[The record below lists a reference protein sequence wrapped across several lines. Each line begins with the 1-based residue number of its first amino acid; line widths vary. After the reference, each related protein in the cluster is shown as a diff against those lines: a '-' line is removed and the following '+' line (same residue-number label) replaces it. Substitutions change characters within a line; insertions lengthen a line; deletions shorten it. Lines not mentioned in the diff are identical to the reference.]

1 MTGRIF
7 GHAHADE
14 GGAPNSMAVMRRFH
28 FDVTDSTN
36 TQARRLGAEHP
47 GEPLL
52 VTAAEQSAGRGRNG
66 RTWHSPMGGAWL
78 SVAWPRRRPAAAY
91 AAVGLVAAAAVRRA
105 LVDAAPEVAERLRI
119 KWPNDLLLDDDKVAG
134 ILCEQSADGTGGPG
148 VLIVGV
154 GVNVD
159 FDPATLPEG
168 LRRPAS
174 TLSAALGRSVPVEPI
189 VEAVALRLAEALT
202 TFETDGLAPTML
214 AELRAHLADFGKRR
228 TWDGPQGYIS
238 GVIRGIDDAGRL
250 LLEGPH
256 GPLACETGELAD

>member
-1 MTGRIF
+1 M
-7 GHAHADE
+7 
-14 GGAPNSMAVMRRFH
+14 APDLMAAMRRFH

-52 VTAAEQSAGRGRNG
+52 VTATEQSAGRGRNG

-78 SVAWPRRRPAAAY
+78 SVAWPRRRSAAAY

-119 KWPNDLLLDDDKVAG
+119 KWPNDLLLDDGKVAG
-134 ILCEQSADGTGGPG
+134 ILCEQSPDGAGDPG

-159 FDPATLPEG
+159 FDSATLPG
-168 LRRPAS
+168 DLRRPAT
-174 TLSAALGRSVPVEPI
+174 TLRDALGRSVLVETI
-189 VEAVALRLAEALT
+189 IGGVAARLAEVLADFEANGIAPALL
-202 TFETDGLAPTML
+202 D
-214 AELRAHLADFGKRR
+214 ELRAHLADVGTHR
-228 TWDGPQGYIS
+228 TWDGPAGRIT

-250 LLEGPH
+250 LLEGPD
-256 GPLACETGELAD
+256 GPLACETGELAN